1 MKLDYADSKINY
13 CKQTG
18 LQLVEKGSKGWY
30 PGCIHRRSVE
40 QKFQSLP
47 AAARIYISVVSV
59 CGALATLVALGQWS
73 PQNLTHALCF
83 LVVSAI
89 ASALKV
95 TLPTITGTMSANF
108 LFILIGIV
116 ELDLPTTLIIGCTGS
131 LIQCLWR
138 SKTKPKPFQV
148 VFNTAAMALSVA
160 VSYFIYHADVA
171 GMPSDSNPVR
181 MGVTACIFFLMNT
194 IPVAGAIGITEK
206 KSLTR
211 IWYDCYFWC
220 FPYYLGGASIAWILS
235 VLSRQTHWHASLVLI
250 PVIYFIYRSYRTYL
264 GRLEDE
270 KVHVE
275 EMAALHLRTIEALA
289 LAIEAKDHNTHD
301 HLRRVRIY
309 AMEVGKDLGLPG
321 AEMQAL
327 RAAALLHDIGKLA
340 VPEQIISKPGKLT
353 PEEFEKIKI
362 HPVVGAEI
370 LERVQF
376 PYPVVPIV
384 RAHHEKWDGSGYPSG
399 LRGEEIPIGARILA
413 AVDCLDALA
422 SNRQYRRALP
432 LDRVM
437 EIISAEAG
445 KSFDPK
451 VVEVLQRRYK
461 ELEQMA
467 LAQSWDK
474 KRLSTHVKVERGVA
488 PAAGFEQTPPPNGR
502 KDVFDPLSS
511 IAAARQEVQMLFE
524 LTQDLGNSLSLHETL
539 SVVSVR
545 LKRLVPYDSIAVYVL
560 RDHKLVPE
568 YVNGENFRLFSSLEI
583 PVGEGLSGWVA
594 QNRKPI
600 LNGNPSVEAGYMG
613 DPGKFSTLRSALAV
627 PLEGLNGSVGVLA
640 LYRAEKDAFTKDN
653 LRILLAI
660 SSKVSLAIENALKY
674 RQVENS
680 ATIDYLTSLPNA
692 RSLFLRLDSE
702 LARCRRMNIP
712 LAVLVCDLDGFK
724 QVNDSYGHLMGNKVL
739 SSVANGLKANCREY
753 DYVARMGGDEF
764 VLLLPH
770 ITPESVDERI
780 NHLIRIATEAGEM
793 IPGKRFLS
801 MSVGEAFYPIDGD
814 NAEELLATADRR
826 MYKSKQ
832 HHKLQRTGRGA
843 KEGLP
848 VTVVS
853 VQ

>member
-1 MKLDYADSKINY
+1 
-13 CKQTG
+13 
-18 LQLVEKGSKGWY
+18 VE
-30 PGCIHRRSVE
+30 P
-40 QKFQSLP
+40 KFENLP
-47 AAARIYISVVSV
+47 VKAQIYIGTV
-59 CGALATLVALGQWS
+59 CTSGALMVGIALCQWK
-73 PQNLTHALCF
+73 PENLTHALCF
-83 LVVSAI
+83 LVVSAM

-95 TLPTITGTMSANF
+95 ALPTITGTMSVNF

-116 ELDLPTTLIIGCTGS
+116 ELDLPSTLIIGCTGS
-131 LIQCLWR
+131 LIQCLWKSR
-138 SKTKPKPFQV
+138 TRPKPFQV
-148 VFNTAAMALSVA
+148 IFNTGAMAISVA
-160 VSYFIYHADVA
+160 VSYYIYHANLA
-171 GMPSDSNPVR
+171 GLPADTNPVR
-181 MGVTACIFFLMNT
+181 LGVTACIFFLMNT
-194 IPVAGAIGITEK
+194 IPVAAAIGMTEH

-289 LAIEAKDHNTHD
+289 LAIEAKDHTTHD

-309 AMEVGKDLGLPG
+309 AMEVAKDLGLP
-321 AEMQAL
+321 ASEMQAL

-384 RAHHEKWDGSGYPSG
+384 RAHHERWDGSGYPAG
-399 LRGEEIPIGARILA
+399 LKGEEIPIGARILS

-432 LDRVM
+432 LDRAM
-437 EIISAEAG
+437 EIITSEAG

-451 VVEVLQRRYK
+451 VVEVLARRYK
-461 ELEQMA
+461 DLEQMA
-467 LAQSWDK
+467 LAQNWDK
-474 KRLSTHVKVERGVA
+474 KRLSTHVKIEKGLA
-488 PAAGFEQTPPPNGR
+488 PAAGFEQNGAPVNGR
-502 KDVFDPLSS
+502 KGAFDPLSS

-524 LTQDLGNSLSLHETL
+524 LTQDLGNSLSLNETL

-560 RDHKLVPE
+560 RDDKLVPE

-613 DPGKFSTLRSALAV
+613 DPAKFSTLRSALAV
-627 PLEGLNGSVGVLA
+627 PLEGLNGAVGVLA

-680 ATIDYLTSLPNA
+680 ATIDYLTNLPNA

-724 QVNDSYGHLMGNKVL
+724 QVNDGFGHLTGNKVL
-739 SSVANGLKANCREY
+739 SSVANGLKVNCREY

-780 NHLIRIATEAGEM
+780 HQMMRIAAEAGELV
-793 IPGKRFLS
+793 PGKRFLS
-801 MSVGEAFYPIDGD
+801 MSVGEAFYPMDGS

-826 MYKSKQ
+826 MYKNKQ
-832 HHKLQRTGRGA
+832 QQKLQRLGTA
-843 KEGLP
+843 AVLNDVDLEIL
-848 VTVVS
+848 S

>member
-1 MKLDYADSKINY
+1 
-13 CKQTG
+13 
-18 LQLVEKGSKGWY
+18 VELKYQAMPVKARLYVGAV
-30 PGCIHRRSVE
+30 C
-40 QKFQSLP
+40 
-47 AAARIYISVVSV
+47 AA
-59 CGALATLVALGQWS
+59 GTLVSIIGLSQWS
-73 PQNLTHALCF
+73 PQNLTRALCF
-83 LVVSAI
+83 LVVAAI

-95 TLPTITGTMSANF
+95 SLPTITGTMSVNF

-116 ELDLPTTLIIGCTGS
+116 ELDFPSTLIIGCTGS
-131 LIQCLWR
+131 LIQCLW
-138 SKTKPKPFQV
+138 KTKTRPKLYQV

-160 VSYFIYHADVA
+160 VSYYIYHANMA
-171 GMPSDSNPVR
+171 GLPADSNPVR
-181 MGVTACIFFLMNT
+181 LGVTACMFFLMNT
-194 IPVAGAIGITEK
+194 IPVAAAISITEG

-235 VLSRQTHWHASLVLI
+235 VLSRQTNWHASLVLI

-289 LAIEAKDHNTHD
+289 LAIEAKDHTTHD

-309 AMEVGKDLGLPG
+309 AMEVAKDLGLSA

-384 RAHHEKWDGSGYPSG
+384 RAHHEKWDGSGYPAG
-399 LRGEEIPIGARILA
+399 LKGEEIPIGARILA
-413 AVDCLDALA
+413 TVDCLDALA

-432 LDRVM
+432 LERAM
-437 EIISAEAG
+437 EIISSEAG

-451 VVEVLQRRYK
+451 VVEVLTRRYT

-467 LAQSWDK
+467 LAQNWDK
-474 KRLSTHVKVERGVA
+474 KRLSTHVKIEKGLA
-488 PAAGFEQTPPPNGR
+488 PAAGFEQTPSPANGR
-502 KDVFDPLSS
+502 KDAFDPLCS

-524 LTQDLGNSLSLHETL
+524 LTQDLGNSLSLNETL

-560 RDHKLVPE
+560 RDQKLVPE

-613 DPGKFSTLRSALAV
+613 DPAKFSTLRSALAL
-627 PLEGLNGSVGVLA
+627 PLEGLNGAVGVLA

-660 SSKVSLAIENALKY
+660 SSKISLAIENALKY

-680 ATIDYLTSLPNA
+680 ATIDYLTNLPNA

-724 QVNDSYGHLMGNKVL
+724 QVNDGFGHLTGNKVL
-739 SSVANGLKANCREY
+739 SSVADGLKANCREY

-770 ITPESVDERI
+770 ITPESVDDRI
-780 NHLIRIATEAGEM
+780 SQMMRIAAEAGEI

-801 MSVGEAFYPIDGD
+801 MSVGEAFYPLDGN

-826 MYKSKQ
+826 MYKNKQ
-832 HHKLQRTGRGA
+832 QQRLHRQDGS
-843 KEGLP
+843 P
-848 VTVVS
+848 VLEESPLEVLS

>member
-1 MKLDYADSKINY
+1 MPV
-13 CKQTG
+13 
-18 LQLVEKGSKGWY
+18 LVEPKY
-30 PGCIHRRSVE
+30 
-40 QKFQSLP
+40 QNLP
-47 AAARIYISVVSV
+47 VKAQVYVGTI
-59 CGALATLVALGQWS
+59 CTLGTVTSIVALSQWN
-73 PQNLTHALCF
+73 PHNLTRALCF

-95 TLPTITGTMSANF
+95 TLPTITGTMSVNF

-116 ELDLPTTLIIGCTGS
+116 ELDFPSTLIIGCTGS
-131 LIQCLWR
+131 LIQCLWK

-148 VFNTAAMALSVA
+148 VFNTGAMAISVA
-160 VSYFIYHADVA
+160 TSYYVYHANMT
-171 GMPSDSNPVR
+171 GMPSDTNPLR
-181 MGVTACIFFLMNT
+181 LGVTACMFFLMNT
-194 IPVAGAIGITEK
+194 IPVAAAIGMTEH

-289 LAIEAKDHNTHD
+289 LAIEAKDHTTHD
-301 HLRRVRIY
+301 HLRRVRTY
-309 AMEVGKDLGLPG
+309 AMEIGKDLGLS
-321 AEMQAL
+321 ASEMQAL

-384 RAHHEKWDGSGYPSG
+384 RAHHEKWDGSGYPAG
-399 LRGEEIPIGARILA
+399 LKGEEIPIGARILS

-432 LDRVM
+432 LDRAM
-437 EIISAEAG
+437 EIITSEEG
-445 KSFDPK
+445 KSFDPR
-451 VVEVLQRRYK
+451 VVEVLSRRYK
-461 ELEQMA
+461 ELEQLA
-467 LAQSWDK
+467 LAQNWDK
-474 KRLSTHVKVERGVA
+474 KRLSTHVKIEKGVA
-488 PAAGFEQTPPPNGR
+488 PAAGFEQPSPPANGK
-502 KDVFDPLSS
+502 KDLFDPLSS

-524 LTQDLGNSLSLHETL
+524 LTQDLGNSLSLNETL

-613 DPGKFSTLRSALAV
+613 DASKFSTLRSAIAV
-627 PLEGLNGSVGVLA
+627 PLEGLNGAVGVLA
-640 LYRAEKDAFTKDN
+640 LYRAEKDAFTRDN

-674 RQVENS
+674 RLVENS
-680 ATIDYLTSLPNA
+680 ATIDYLTNLPNA

-724 QVNDSYGHLMGNKVL
+724 QVNDVHGHLTGNKVL
-739 SSVANGLKANCREY
+739 SNVANGLKDNCREY

-780 NHLIRIATEAGEM
+780 NQMVRIAAEAGEVVQ
-793 IPGKRFLS
+793 GKHLLS
-801 MSVGEAFYPIDGD
+801 MSVGEAFYPMDGA

-832 HHKLQRTGRGA
+832 QQKQRQTSA
-843 KEGLP
+843 P
-848 VTVVS
+848 VVMKQPAHPVLS
-853 VQ
+853 VH

>member
-1 MKLDYADSKINY
+1 M
-13 CKQTG
+13 
-18 LQLVEKGSKGWY
+18 
-30 PGCIHRRSVE
+30 
-40 QKFQSLP
+40 P
-47 AAARIYISVVSV
+47 AKAKTYIVMV
-59 CGALATLVALGQWS
+59 CGAGALVSVFALSQWS
-73 PQNLTHALCF
+73 PHHVTRALCF
-83 LVVSAI
+83 LIVAAI

-95 TLPTITGTMSANF
+95 TLPTITGTMSVNF
-108 LFILIGIV
+108 LFILMGVV
-116 ELDLPTTLIIGCTGS
+116 ELDFPSTLIIGCTGS
-131 LIQCLWR
+131 LIQCLWK
-138 SKTKPKPFQV
+138 SKTRPKFFQV
-148 VFNTAAMALSVA
+148 AFNTGVMAISVA
-160 VSYFIYHADVA
+160 AAYYIYHANFSTL
-171 GMPSDSNPVR
+171 PSDTNPVR
-181 MGVTACIFFLMNT
+181 LGITACVFFLMNT
-194 IPVAGAIGITEK
+194 IPVAAAIAITEE

-220 FPYYLGGASIAWILS
+220 FPYYLGGASIAWILA
-235 VLSRQTHWHASLVLI
+235 VLSRQTNWHASLVLI

-289 LAIEAKDHNTHD
+289 LAIEAKDHTTHD

-309 AMEVGKDLGLPG
+309 AMEVAKDLGLP
-321 AEMQAL
+321 ASEIQAL

-362 HPVVGAEI
+362 HPLVGAEI

-384 RAHHEKWDGSGYPSG
+384 RAHHEKWDGSGYPAG
-399 LRGEEIPIGARILA
+399 LKGEEIPIGARILSS
-413 AVDCLDALA
+413 VDCLDALA

-432 LDRVM
+432 LDRAM
-437 EIISAEAG
+437 EIIVSESG
-445 KSFDPK
+445 KSFDPR
-451 VVEVLQRRYK
+451 VVEVLSRRYR

-467 LAQSWDK
+467 LAQTWDK
-474 KRLSTHVKVERGVA
+474 KRLSTHIKIEKGLA
-488 PAAGFEQTPPPNGR
+488 PAAGFEQAGVPANGR
-502 KDVFDPLSS
+502 KDLFDPLSS

-524 LTQDLGNSLSLHETL
+524 LTQDLGNSLSLNETL

-560 RDHKLVPE
+560 RDQRLVPE

-583 PVGEGLSGWVA
+583 PMGEGLSGWVA

-627 PLEGLNGSVGVLA
+627 PLEGLNGAVGVLA

-680 ATIDYLTSLPNA
+680 ATIDYLTNLPNA

-712 LAVLVCDLDGFK
+712 LTVLVCDLDGFK
-724 QVNDSYGHLMGNKVL
+724 QVNDSFGHLTGNKVL

-770 ITPESVDERI
+770 ITPESVEDRI
-780 NHLIRIATEAGEM
+780 NQLVRIAAEAGE
-793 IPGKRFLS
+793 IVPGKRYLS
-801 MSVGEAFYPIDGD
+801 MSVGEAFYPLDGN

-826 MYKSKQ
+826 MYKNKQ
-832 HHKLQRTGRGA
+832 QQKLRKTGTA
-843 KEGLP
+843 AVIKQPAMATL
-848 VTVVS
+848 S

>member
-1 MKLDYADSKINY
+1 M
-13 CKQTG
+13 
-18 LQLVEKGSKGWY
+18 
-30 PGCIHRRSVE
+30 E
-40 QKFQSLP
+40 QKYQIMPLKAKAYIGTVS
-47 AAARIYISVVSV
+47 AAGIVICA
-59 CGALATLVALGQWS
+59 VALMQWS
-73 PQNLTHALCF
+73 PSNLTRALCF

-95 TLPTITGTMSANF
+95 TLPTITGTMSVNF

-116 ELDLPTTLIIGCTGS
+116 ELDFPSTLIIGCTGS
-131 LIQCLWR
+131 LIQCLWKSR
-138 SKTKPKPFQV
+138 TKPKPFQV
-148 VFNTAAMALSVA
+148 IFNTGVMAISVA
-160 VSYFIYHADVA
+160 ASYYIYHANLA
-171 GMPSDSNPVR
+171 GLASDTNPVR
-181 MGVTACIFFLMNT
+181 MGITACVFFLINT
-194 IPVAGAIGITEK
+194 IPVAAAIGITES

-289 LAIEAKDHNTHD
+289 LAIEAKDHTTHD

-309 AMEVGKDLGLPG
+309 AMEVAKDLGLP
-321 AEMQAL
+321 ASEMQAL

-384 RAHHEKWDGSGYPSG
+384 RAHHEKWDGSGYPAG
-399 LRGEEIPIGARILA
+399 LKGEEIPIGARILS

-432 LDRVM
+432 LDRAM
-437 EIISAEAG
+437 EIITSEAG
-445 KSFDPK
+445 KSFDAR
-451 VVEVLQRRYK
+451 VVEVLSRRYK

-467 LAQSWDK
+467 LAQNWDK
-474 KRLSTHVKVERGVA
+474 KRLSTHVKIEKGLA
-488 PAAGFEQTPPPNGR
+488 PAAGFEKANTSVNGR
-502 KDVFDPLSS
+502 KDAFDPLSS

-524 LTQDLGNSLSLHETL
+524 LTQDLGNSLSLNETL

-560 RDHKLVPE
+560 RDGKLVPE

-627 PLEGLNGSVGVLA
+627 PLEGLNGAVGVLA

-680 ATIDYLTSLPNA
+680 ATIDYLTNLPNA

-724 QVNDSYGHLMGNKVL
+724 QVNDSFGHLTGNKVL

-770 ITPESVDERI
+770 ITADSVDERI
-780 NHLIRIATEAGEM
+780 TQMVRIAAEAGE
-793 IPGKRFLS
+793 IAPGKRFLS
-801 MSVGEAFYPIDGD
+801 MSVGEAFYPLDGN

-826 MYKSKQ
+826 MYKNKQ
-832 HHKLQRTGRGA
+832 QQKLRQANTPA
-843 KEGLP
+843 VMKEPALAAL
-848 VTVVS
+848 S

>member
-1 MKLDYADSKINY
+1 MK
-13 CKQTG
+13 
-18 LQLVEKGSKGWY
+18 
-30 PGCIHRRSVE
+30 
-40 QKFQSLP
+40 
-47 AAARIYISVVSV
+47 ARVYIGTVYLAGIVISVL
-59 CGALATLVALGQWS
+59 ALSQWS
-73 PQNLTHALCF
+73 PHNLTRGLCF
-83 LVVSAI
+83 LAVSAI

-95 TLPTITGTMSANF
+95 TLPTITGTMSVNF

-116 ELDLPTTLIIGCTGS
+116 ELDFPSTLIVGCTGS
-131 LIQCLWR
+131 LIQCLWK
-138 SKTKPKPFQV
+138 SKTRPRLFQV
-148 VFNTAAMALSVA
+148 AFNTAAMAISVA
-160 VSYFIYHADVA
+160 TSYYIYHLHMT
-171 GMPSDSNPVR
+171 GMPSDTNPVR
-181 MGVTACIFFLMNT
+181 LGVTACVFFITNT
-194 IPVAGAIGITEK
+194 VPVAAAIGITEQ
-206 KSLTR
+206 KSMSR

-235 VLSRQTHWHASLVLI
+235 VLSRQTNWHASLVLI

-289 LAIEAKDHNTHD
+289 LAIEAKDHTTHD

-309 AMEVGKDLGLPG
+309 AMEVAKDLGLSA
-321 AEMQAL
+321 AEVQAL

-384 RAHHEKWDGSGYPSG
+384 RAHHEKWDGSGYPAG
-399 LRGEEIPIGARILA
+399 LKGEEIPVGARILS

-422 SNRQYRRALP
+422 SDRQYRRALP
-432 LDRVM
+432 LDRAM
-437 EIISAEAG
+437 EIIATESG
-445 KSFDPK
+445 RSFDPR

-461 ELEQMA
+461 EFELIA
-467 LAQSWDK
+467 LSQTSEK
-474 KRLSTHVKVERGVA
+474 KRLSTHVRIEKGLA
-488 PAAGFEQTPPPNGR
+488 PAAGFERSSAPTNSHKNG
-502 KDVFDPLSS
+502 FDPLSS

-524 LTQDLGNSLSLHETL
+524 LTQDLGNSLSLNETL

-545 LKRLVPYDSIAVYVL
+545 LKRLIPYDSIAVYVV
-560 RDHKLVPE
+560 REGRLVPE

-583 PVGEGLSGWVA
+583 PIGEGLSGWVA

-613 DPGKFSTLRSALAV
+613 DPAKFSTLRSALAV
-627 PLEGLNGSVGVLA
+627 PLEGLNGAVGVLT
-640 LYRAEKDAFTKDN
+640 LYRAEKDAFAKDN

-660 SSKVSLAIENALKY
+660 SSKVSLSIENALKY

-680 ATIDYLTSLPNA
+680 ATIDYLTNLPNA

-702 LARCRRMNIP
+702 LARCRRMDIP

-724 QVNDSYGHLMGNKVL
+724 QVNDCFGHLAGNKVL
-739 SSVANGLKANCREY
+739 SNVANGLKINCREY

-770 ITPESVDERI
+770 ITQDSVNERVAQ
-780 NHLIRIATEAGEM
+780 LKRIALEAGEVV
-793 IPGKRFLS
+793 PGRQLLS
-801 MSVGEAFYPIDGD
+801 MSIGEAFYPADGS

-826 MYKSKQ
+826 MYKNKQ
-832 HHKLQRTGRGA
+832 AQKLERGGA
-843 KEGLP
+843 AVPEESPLAAL
-848 VTVVS
+848 S

>member
-1 MKLDYADSKINY
+1 MAHKDQLIAGRQAYNRRAEFRVLGTWVAIKL
-13 CKQTG
+13 
-18 LQLVEKGSKGWY
+18 LL
-30 PGCIHRRSVE
+30 VE
-40 QKFQSLP
+40 QKYQSMP
-47 AAARIYISVVSV
+47 AKAKTYIVMVCAAGALVSV
-59 CGALATLVALGQWS
+59 FALSQWS
-73 PQNLTHALCF
+73 PHHVTRALCF
-83 LVVSAI
+83 LIVAAI

-95 TLPTITGTMSANF
+95 TLPTITGTMSVNF
-108 LFILIGIV
+108 LFILMGVV
-116 ELDLPTTLIIGCTGS
+116 ELDFPSTLIIGCTGS
-131 LIQCLWR
+131 LIQCLWK
-138 SKTKPKPFQV
+138 SKTRPKFFQV
-148 VFNTAAMALSVA
+148 AFNTGVMAISVA
-160 VSYFIYHADVA
+160 AAYYIYHANFSTL
-171 GMPSDSNPVR
+171 PSDTNPVR
-181 MGVTACIFFLMNT
+181 LGITACVFFLMNT
-194 IPVAGAIGITEK
+194 IPVAAAIAITEE

-220 FPYYLGGASIAWILS
+220 FPYYLGGASIAWILA
-235 VLSRQTHWHASLVLI
+235 VLSRQTNWHASLVLI

-289 LAIEAKDHNTHD
+289 LAIEAKDHTTHD

-309 AMEVGKDLGLPG
+309 AMEVAKDLGLP
-321 AEMQAL
+321 ASEIQAL

-362 HPVVGAEI
+362 HPLVGAEI

-384 RAHHEKWDGSGYPSG
+384 RAHHEKWDGSGYPAG
-399 LRGEEIPIGARILA
+399 LKGEEIPIGARILSS
-413 AVDCLDALA
+413 VDCLDALA

-432 LDRVM
+432 LDRAM
-437 EIISAEAG
+437 EIIVSESG
-445 KSFDPK
+445 KSFDPR
-451 VVEVLQRRYK
+451 VVEVLSRRYR

-467 LAQSWDK
+467 LAQTWDK
-474 KRLSTHVKVERGVA
+474 KRLSTHIKIEKGLA
-488 PAAGFEQTPPPNGR
+488 PAAGFEQAGVPANGR
-502 KDVFDPLSS
+502 KDLFDPLSS

-524 LTQDLGNSLSLHETL
+524 LTQDLGNSLSLNETL

-560 RDHKLVPE
+560 RDQRLVPE

-583 PVGEGLSGWVA
+583 PMGEGLSGWVA

-627 PLEGLNGSVGVLA
+627 PLEGLNGAVGVLA

-680 ATIDYLTSLPNA
+680 ATIDYLTNLPNA

-712 LAVLVCDLDGFK
+712 LTVLVCDLDGFK
-724 QVNDSYGHLMGNKVL
+724 QVNDSFGHLTGNKVL

-770 ITPESVDERI
+770 ITPESVEDRI
-780 NHLIRIATEAGEM
+780 NQLVRIAAEAGE
-793 IPGKRFLS
+793 IVPGKRYLS
-801 MSVGEAFYPIDGD
+801 MSVGEAFYPLDGN

-826 MYKSKQ
+826 MYKNKQ
-832 HHKLQRTGRGA
+832 QQKLRKTGTA
-843 KEGLP
+843 AVIKQPAMATL
-848 VTVVS
+848 S

>member
-1 MKLDYADSKINY
+1 MELKYQTMPVKAKLYVGAV
-13 CKQTG
+13 CATG
-18 LQLVEKGSKGWY
+18 TL
-30 PGCIHRRSVE
+30 
-40 QKFQSLP
+40 
-47 AAARIYISVVSV
+47 ISIIGLS
-59 CGALATLVALGQWS
+59 QWR
-73 PQNLTHALCF
+73 PHNLTRVLCF
-83 LVVSAI
+83 LVVAAI

-95 TLPTITGTMSANF
+95 SLPTITGTMSVNF

-116 ELDLPTTLIIGCTGS
+116 ELDFPSTLIIGCTGS
-131 LIQCLWR
+131 LIQCLWKSR
-138 SKTKPKPFQV
+138 TRPKPYQV
-148 VFNTAAMALSVA
+148 VFNTSAMALSVA
-160 VSYFIYHADVA
+160 ASYYIYHANMA
-171 GMPSDSNPVR
+171 GLPADTNPVR
-181 MGVTACIFFLMNT
+181 LGVTACIFFLMNT
-194 IPVAGAIGITEK
+194 IPVAAAISITED

-235 VLSRQTHWHASLVLI
+235 VLSRQTNWHASLVLI

-289 LAIEAKDHNTHD
+289 LAIEAKDHTTHD

-309 AMEVGKDLGLPG
+309 AMEVAKDLGISA

-384 RAHHEKWDGSGYPSG
+384 RAHHEKWDGTGYPAG
-399 LRGEEIPIGARILA
+399 LKGEEIPIGARILS

-432 LDRVM
+432 LERAM
-437 EIISAEAG
+437 EIINSESG

-451 VVEVLQRRYK
+451 VVEVLARRYT

-467 LAQSWDK
+467 LAQDWDK
-474 KRLSTHVKVERGVA
+474 KRLSTHVKIEKGLA
-488 PAAGFEQTPPPNGR
+488 PAAGFEQTPPPVNGR
-502 KDVFDPLSS
+502 KDAFDPLCS

-524 LTQDLGNSLSLHETL
+524 LTQDLGNSLSLNETL

-560 RDHKLVPE
+560 RDQKLVPE

-613 DPGKFSTLRSALAV
+613 DPAKFSTLRSALAL
-627 PLEGLNGSVGVLA
+627 PLEGLNGAVGVLA

-660 SSKVSLAIENALKY
+660 SSKISLAIENALKY

-680 ATIDYLTSLPNA
+680 ATIDYLTNLPNA

-724 QVNDSYGHLMGNKVL
+724 QVNDSFGHLTGNKVL
-739 SSVANGLKANCREY
+739 SSVADGLKANCREY

-770 ITPESVDERI
+770 ITPESVDDRI
-780 NHLIRIATEAGEM
+780 SQMKRIAAEAGEI

-801 MSVGEAFYPIDGD
+801 MSVGEAFYPLDGS

-826 MYKSKQ
+826 MYKNKQ
-832 HHKLQRTGRGA
+832 QQRLHRPDTSPA
-843 KEGLP
+843 QESPLE
-848 VTVVS
+848 VLS

>member
-1 MKLDYADSKINY
+1 MQTDWLTTLCKNIAALVHRLHSSIPVELKYQAMPVKAKLFIGAVCASG
-13 CKQTG
+13 T
-18 LQLVEKGSKGWY
+18 L
-30 PGCIHRRSVE
+30 
-40 QKFQSLP
+40 
-47 AAARIYISVVSV
+47 ISII
-59 CGALATLVALGQWS
+59 ALSQWR
-73 PQNLTHALCF
+73 PQNLTRALCF
-83 LVVSAI
+83 LIVAAI

-95 TLPTITGTMSANF
+95 SLPTITGTMSVNF

-116 ELDLPTTLIIGCTGS
+116 ELDFPSTLIIGCTGS
-131 LIQCLWR
+131 LIQCLWK
-138 SKTKPKPFQV
+138 SKTRPKPYQV
-148 VFNTAAMALSVA
+148 VFNTGAMALSVA
-160 VSYFIYHADVA
+160 VSYYIYHAHMA
-171 GMPSDSNPVR
+171 GMPADTNPVR
-181 MGVTACIFFLMNT
+181 LGVTACIFFLMNT
-194 IPVAGAIGITEK
+194 IPVAAAIGITEG

-220 FPYYLGGASIAWILS
+220 FPYYLGGASIAWVLS
-235 VLSRQTHWHASLVLI
+235 VLSRQTNWHASLVLI

-275 EMAALHLRTIEALA
+275 ETAALHLRTIEALA
-289 LAIEAKDHNTHD
+289 LAIEAKDHTTHD

-309 AMEVGKDLGLPG
+309 AMEVAKDLGLSP

-370 LERVQF
+370 LESVQF

-384 RAHHEKWDGSGYPSG
+384 RAHHEKWDGSGYPAG
-399 LRGEEIPIGARILA
+399 LKGEEIPIGARILS

-422 SNRQYRRALP
+422 SNRQYRRALS
-432 LDRVM
+432 LERAM
-437 EIISAEAG
+437 EIINSESG

-451 VVEVLQRRYK
+451 VVEVLARRYTD
-461 ELEQMA
+461 LEQMA
-467 LAQSWDK
+467 LSQNWDK
-474 KRLSTHVKVERGVA
+474 KRLSTNVKIEKGLA
-488 PAAGFEQTPPPNGR
+488 PAAGFEQTPPPVNGR
-502 KDVFDPLSS
+502 KDAFDPLCS

-524 LTQDLGNSLSLHETL
+524 LTQDLGNSLSLNETL

-560 RDHKLVPE
+560 RDQKLVPE

-613 DPGKFSTLRSALAV
+613 DPAKFSTLRSALAL
-627 PLEGLNGSVGVLA
+627 PLEGLNGVVGVLA

-660 SSKVSLAIENALKY
+660 SSKISLAIENALKY

-680 ATIDYLTSLPNA
+680 ATIDYLTNLPNA

-712 LAVLVCDLDGFK
+712 LSVLVCDLDGFK
-724 QVNDSYGHLMGNKVL
+724 QVNDSFGHLTGNKVL
-739 SSVANGLKANCREY
+739 SSVADGLKANCREY

-780 NHLIRIATEAGEM
+780 SQMMRIAAEAGEI

-801 MSVGEAFYPIDGD
+801 MSVGEAFYPLDGN

-826 MYKSKQ
+826 MYKNKQ
-832 HHKLQRTGRGA
+832 QQRLHRPDA
-843 KEGLP
+843 SPVLKESTLE
-848 VTVVS
+848 VLS

>member
-1 MKLDYADSKINY
+1 M
-13 CKQTG
+13 G
-18 LQLVEKGSKGWY
+18 LS
-30 PGCIHRRSVE
+30 
-40 QKFQSLP
+40 
-47 AAARIYISVVSV
+47 
-59 CGALATLVALGQWS
+59 QWG
-73 PQNLTHALCF
+73 PQNLTRALCF
-83 LVVSAI
+83 LLVAAI

-95 TLPTITGTMSANF
+95 SLPTITGTMSVNF

-116 ELDLPTTLIIGCTGS
+116 ELDFPSTLIIGCTGS
-131 LIQCLWR
+131 LIQCLW
-138 SKTKPKPFQV
+138 KTKTRPKPYQV

-160 VSYFIYHADVA
+160 VSYYIYHAHMA
-171 GMPSDSNPVR
+171 GLPADTNPVR
-181 MGVTACIFFLMNT
+181 LGVTACIFFLMNT
-194 IPVAGAIGITEK
+194 IPVAAAISITEG

-235 VLSRQTHWHASLVLI
+235 VLSRQTNWHASLVLI

-289 LAIEAKDHNTHD
+289 LAIEAKDHTTHD

-309 AMEVGKDLGLPG
+309 AMEVAKDLGLPA

-384 RAHHEKWDGSGYPSG
+384 RAHHEKWDGSGYPAG
-399 LRGEEIPIGARILA
+399 LKGEEIPIGARILA

-432 LDRVM
+432 LERAM
-437 EIISAEAG
+437 EIINSESG
-445 KSFDPK
+445 KSFDPR
-451 VVEVLQRRYK
+451 VVEVLARRYT

-467 LAQSWDK
+467 LAQNWDK
-474 KRLSTHVKVERGVA
+474 KRLSTNVKIEKGLA
-488 PAAGFEQTPPPNGR
+488 PAAGFEQTPPPANGR
-502 KDVFDPLSS
+502 KDVFDPLCS

-524 LTQDLGNSLSLHETL
+524 LTQDLGNSLSLNETL

-560 RDHKLVPE
+560 RDQKLVPE

-613 DPGKFSTLRSALAV
+613 DPAKFSTLRSALAL
-627 PLEGLNGSVGVLA
+627 PLEGLNGAVGVLA

-660 SSKVSLAIENALKY
+660 SSKISLAIENALKY

-680 ATIDYLTSLPNA
+680 ATIDYLTNLPNA

-724 QVNDSYGHLMGNKVL
+724 QVNDGFGHLTGNKVL
-739 SSVANGLKANCREY
+739 SSVADGLKANCREY

-770 ITPESVDERI
+770 ITPESVDDRI
-780 NHLIRIATEAGEM
+780 SQMMHIAAEAGEI

-801 MSVGEAFYPIDGD
+801 MSVGEAFYPLDGN

-826 MYKSKQ
+826 MYKNKQ
-832 HHKLQRTGRGA
+832 QQRLHRPDS
-843 KEGLP
+843 P
-848 VTVVS
+848 VLKASPLEVLS